1 VGFLAKT
8 KSGHFEPLS
17 VKKQHEKA
25 ISEATRIPREMTR
38 REDVQLSPF
47 ELYTLRLNCL
57 TRWAP
62 FMNPWTL
69 A

>member
-8 KSGHFEPLS
+8 KSGHFEPLC
-17 VKKQHEKA
+17 VKKQQQKA
-25 ISEATRIPREMTR
+25 ISEATRILREKTR

-47 ELYTLRLNCL
+47 ELHTLRLNSL
-57 TRWAP
+57 TRWAL